1 MRHKLIV
8 CVTQLLALMIGVGIS
23 AGIFSVTEKTGC
35 IAGGYGFCL
44 LDTVLVT
51 VLVPLALVS
60 FAFAVL
66 LFKAYSE
73 E

>member
-23 AGIFSVTEKTGC
+23 AGIFSVTAKTGC

-51 VLVPLALVS
+51 VMIPLALVA
-60 FAFAVL
+60 FAFAAL

>member
-1 MRHKLIV
+1 MRHKIIV

-23 AGIFSVTEKTGC
+23 AGIFSVTGKTGC

-51 VLVPLALVS
+51 VMVPLALVS
-60 FAFAVL
+60 FAFAGM

>member
-8 CVTQLLALMIGVGIS
+8 GVTQMIALLMGVGIS
-23 AGIFSVTEKTGC
+23 IGIFSVTATTGC

-51 VLVPLALVS
+51 VMGAIAFIS
-60 FAFAVL
+60 FAFAAL
-66 LFKAYSE
+66 LFKAYRID
-73 E
+73 

>member
-1 MRHKLIV
+1 MSHKLIV
-8 CVTQLLALMIGVGIS
+8 CVTQLLALFIGVGIS
-23 AGIFSVTEKTGC
+23 VGILNVTGKTGC

-51 VLVPLALVS
+51 VMVPLALVA
-60 FAFAVL
+60 FAFAAL
-66 LFKAYSE
+66 LFKAYTE